1 MQVRRVVVFLAKIKT
16 KFICQ
21 NCGFETPKW
30 MGKCPECSSWN
41 SFEET
46 VSQKETVKPSLSSIG
61 SGISRAVPI
70 DSIEARDEDR
80 QSSGIKEL
88 DRVLGG
94 GIVEGS
100 LTLVGGDPGIGKST
114 ILLQLSQ
121 NLANNNFKVLYIS
134 GEESAYQLSMR
145 AKRLGISSP
154 NLYIMAESNLEVI
167 RLQVESLS
175 PDYMIVDSIQTMFTQ
190 QITSTPGSISQV
202 KEATSLLMKI
212 SKSMGIATFIVGHV
226 TKDGSIAGPRLLEH
240 MVDTVLY
247 FEGDRYNTYR
257 MIRAVKN
264 RFGSTNEL
272 GVFEMSG
279 LGLMEVENPSKILIS
294 EKPKGV
300 SGSVI
305 VSTME
310 GTRPML
316 AEIQALV
323 SPNSFGIPRRMC
335 TGVDSSRMSLLLAVL
350 EKRAG
355 MQVQGQDVYLNVVG
369 GIKLAE
375 PAIDLGI
382 VLSIA
387 SGFRNREIDQGLVA
401 IGEVGLTG
409 EVRGVNF
416 IEKRIKECVKLGF
429 TKAIVPKNNIK
440 GIEKMKGIQLFGVQ
454 SIREALDVILGG

>member
-1 MQVRRVVVFLAKIKT
+1 MAKIKT

-46 VSQKETVKPSLSSIG
+46 VSQKEKVKPSLSTVG
-61 SGISRAVPI
+61 NGISRAVPI

-121 NLANNNFKVLYIS
+121 NLSQKNFKVLYIS

-167 RLQVESLS
+167 RLQVENLN

-190 QITSTPGSISQV
+190 QITSTPGSVSQV

-279 LGLMEVENPSKILIS
+279 IGLIEVENPSKILIS

>member
-1 MQVRRVVVFLAKIKT
+1 MAKIKT

-46 VSQKETVKPSLSSIG
+46 VNQKETVKPSLSSIG

-121 NLANNNFKVLYIS
+121 NLANKNFKVLYIS

-190 QITSTPGSISQV
+190 HITSTPGSVSQV

-300 SGSVI
+300 PGSVI

>member
-1 MQVRRVVVFLAKIKT
+1 MVVFLAKIKT

-46 VSQKETVKPSLSSIG
+46 VSQKEKVKPSLSTVG
-61 SGISRAVPI
+61 NGVSRAVPI

-121 NLANNNFKVLYIS
+121 NLSQKNFKVLYIS

-167 RLQVESLS
+167 RLQVENLN

-190 QITSTPGSISQV
+190 QITSTPGSVSQV

-279 LGLMEVENPSKILIS
+279 LGLIEVENPSKILIS

>member
-1 MQVRRVVVFLAKIKT
+1 MVVFLAKIKT

-46 VSQKETVKPSLSSIG
+46 VSQKEKVKPSLSTVG
-61 SGISRAVPI
+61 NGVSRAVPI

-100 LTLVGGDPGIGKST
+100 LTRVGGDPGIGKST

-121 NLANNNFKVLYIS
+121 NLSQKNFKVLYIS

-167 RLQVESLS
+167 RLQVENLN

-190 QITSTPGSISQV
+190 QITSTPGSVSQV

-279 LGLMEVENPSKILIS
+279 LGLIEVENPSKILIS